1 MPSYGSFIE
10 KFVLIYMYMYW
21 DTYGFRLYLL
31 VYVIWKY
38 MYIHYL

>member
-10 KFVLIYMYMYW
+10 KFVLIYMYW